1 MTPPPHGRE
10 PGSGLCL
17 SRRRE
22 LHGHPGWPGSHADTC
37 LPPGSLA
44 SCGDRA
50 APGPPRGAGWGLRA
64 PAPRDLVSAPCASD
78 AGVPCTASGLLCARK
93 APCGVS
99 SVGAPCSPLPVSGRL
114 QDASSSWPADSLRP
128 AGPPWGTRWGPALAP
143 GPGSGCHLPD
153 PLPPDRPVCGS
164 CCSLKA
170 RLQSPS

>member
-1 MTPPPHGRE
+1 MTLPPHGRE
-10 PGSGLCL
+10 PSSGLCL
-17 SRRRE
+17 SRHRE

-44 SCGDRA
+44 SCGGRA

-143 GPGSGCHLPD
+143 GPGPGCHLPD